1 MSTSLTPNDRLRTQ
15 LVPTR
20 LGRLHVR
27 ITGPAA
33 GPLTLLWS
41 SMFVD
46 SSTWFRML
54 PLLQRAHPTRAF
66 ALIDPPGLG
75 RSDPLT
81 RATDIRGAA
90 DAARDALA
98 VLNPDGRP
106 VDWVG
111 NAFGGHVGY
120 ELAVDPGLLRSFVA
134 VSAPVEPISVELRQ
148 RINLLAPVLRLVG
161 PVGPVRAAVLD
172 AMLTDASA
180 ADPGIR
186 SAVLESLG
194 RPERRSMSL
203 ALRSFI
209 LNRVDV
215 SALLPRLTVP
225 SLFVASDDR
234 GDWSPA
240 DAERSAAAAG
250 PMARAVTIAGARTLV
265 PLEQP
270 AALARV
276 IGEFWAEVEAEV
288 EVEAGPDAGTA

>member
-1 MSTSLTPNDRLRTQ
+1 MSLSLTPNLRTQ
-15 LVPTR
+15 SVPTR
-20 LGRLHVR
+20 LGHLTVR
-27 ITGPAA
+27 RAGPDD
-33 GPLTLLWS
+33 GPLTVLWS

-46 SSTWFRML
+46 SSTWDRML
-54 PLLQRAHPTRAF
+54 PLLMRARPDRSF

-75 RSDPLT
+75 LSEPLA
-81 RATDIRGAA
+81 RAVDIPEAA
-90 DAARDALA
+90 AAARDALA
-98 VLNPDGRP
+98 VLADGRP

-120 ELAVDPGLLRSFVA
+120 ELAVEPGVLRSFVA

-161 PVGPVRAAVLD
+161 PVGPVRKAVLD
-172 AMLTDASA
+172 AMLTERSA

-186 SAVLESLG
+186 DVVLQSLA
-194 RPERRSMSL
+194 RPGRRSTSL

-240 DAERSAAAAG
+240 DAERSAIAAG
-250 PMARAVTIAGARTLV
+250 PLARATTIEGARTLV

-270 AALARV
+270 TALAAALLD
-276 IGEFWAEVEAEV
+276 FWKVVELR
-288 EVEAGPDAGTA
+288 